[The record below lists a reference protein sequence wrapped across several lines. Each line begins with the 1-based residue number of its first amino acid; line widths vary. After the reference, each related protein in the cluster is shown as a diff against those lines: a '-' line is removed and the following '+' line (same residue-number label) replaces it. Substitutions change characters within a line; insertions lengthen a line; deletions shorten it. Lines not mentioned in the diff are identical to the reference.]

1 MIQHENILTIIPARG
16 GSKGIPRKNIRNLC
30 GKPLIAYSIEVALSS
45 KYIEKV
51 IVSTEDEEIAE
62 IAKKWGAEVPFFRPV
77 ELSTD
82 TAKSI
87 DVAKHSIEE
96 IEKITDDEYPI
107 IVFLE
112 PPAPFRSS
120 EDIDNC
126 IELYLKH
133 NSGSVVSVCEANKY
147 HPAMMKIIKDNSLI
161 PYSKENFTEGIPR
174 QLLRP
179 EVYMINGCIYISQR
193 DNIMDG
199 DFYGDPILPYI
210 MPYERSINIDTLLD
224 WHTAEAII
232 NSQK

>member
-120 EDIDNC
+120 DDIDNC